1 MYIQRNRTSGK
12 NGKVYTA
19 TFLCSKYREEG
30 KVKTKVI
37 ANLSALPDRIVP
49 GIENMLKSGKEDVVL
64 LKDIVVSKC
73 VDFGYVFLLHHLMKH
88 LRIDEVLDKLL
99 PAQMATHVKAMILGK
114 IITGGS
120 NFRLPIPI
128 IENQ

>member
-19 TFLCSKYREEG
+19 TFLCSKYRENG

-37 ANLSALPDRIVP
+37 TNLSALPDRIVL

-73 VDFGYVFLLHHLMKH
+73 VDYGYTFCCT
-88 LRIDEVLDKLL
+88 I
-99 PAQMATHVKAMILGK
+99 
-114 IITGGS
+114 
-120 NFRLPIPI
+120 
-128 IENQ
+128 